1 MSAMIDIPILSRG
14 RVIMPGHDDS
24 VVFGGRAGASFR
36 APDPHKHV
44 HDLTLGSAHRLL
56 DLQETPIDEII
67 ELLAKLGPLLTIEA
81 NPYLRQAFELGLE
94 AGGLTEPVLRE
105 VFDQVPPLFDRRR
118 LDAEIDRTVGKTYLD
133 GWVEQGRPGK
143 SRRRVR
149 AFGTRQLH
157 IPAGNAP
164 IVAAV
169 TVIRAALT
177 KSDCLIKSP
186 SNDPLTANAIVR
198 TLIGLAPDHPVTK
211 HLAVAYWKG
220 GDDVMERQI
229 IRVSR
234 IDKIMAWGG
243 MASMQHIQKYLA
255 PGLDLI
261 ALNPKHSISIL
272 GKEALQSDAEMREAA
287 AGLALTVGNL
297 NQTACACTRVAY
309 VECGTDEASLQRLIR
324 LGEAVYDA
332 IQALPPKLSTPASRP
347 NAPLQAELDAI
358 ESEDEYY
365 WVKGDTV
372 AGGVIVSRF
381 EDKVDFADDLNN
393 RIVNLVPVADPF
405 AVLDRCDHMTQSV
418 PVYPES
424 LRERMRDM
432 LAVCGVQRISPMIT
446 RREANWWGDVEETA
460 GLPHDGLELE
470 RRMVRW
476 VIDQSS
482 GPMSPA
488 SSQPVPAL
496 ALPDCDVAAVEY

>member
-1 MSAMIDIPILSRG
+1 MVGKMIDIPILSRG
-14 RVIMPGHDDS
+14 RVIMPSEGDS

-36 APDPHKHV
+36 APDPHQHV
-44 HDLTLGSAHRLL
+44 QDLIMGSARRLL

-67 ELLAKLGPLLTIEA
+67 DFLAKLGPLLTIEA

-94 AGGLTEPVLRE
+94 AGGLTEPVLRA
-105 VFDQVPPLFDRRR
+105 VFDQVPPLFNRAR
-118 LDAEIDRTVGKTYLD
+118 LDADIDKTVGKAYLD
-133 GWVEQGRPGK
+133 GWVERGLPGQ
-143 SRRRVR
+143 SRRRIR

-164 IVAAV
+164 IVAAA

-198 TLIGLAPDHPVTK
+198 TLIDLDPDHPVTR

-220 GDDVMERQI
+220 GDEVMERQI

-234 IDKIMAWGG
+234 IDKITAWGG
-243 MASMQHIQKYLA
+243 MASMQHIQKYLV

-272 GKEALQSDAEMREAA
+272 GKETLESDAAMSEAA
-287 AGLALTVGNL
+287 AGVALTVGTL

-309 VECGTDEASLQRLIR
+309 VECGTDDASLERLIR
-324 LGEAVYDA
+324 FGEKVYDA
-332 IQALPPKLSTPASRP
+332 IQALPSKLSTPATRP
-347 NAPLQAELDAI
+347 NAQLQAELDAI
-358 ESEDEYY
+358 ESADDYY
-365 WVKGDTV
+365 WIKGDTV
-372 AGGVIVSRF
+372 LGGVIVSRF

-393 RIVNLVPVADPF
+393 RIVNLVPLSNLED
-405 AVLDRCDHMTQSV
+405 VLDRCDHMTQSV

-424 LRERMRDM
+424 LREKMRDE
-432 LAVCGVQRISPMIT
+432 LAVCGVQRVSPMVT
-446 RREANWWGDVEETA
+446 SRSENWWGDVEETA

-476 VIDQSS
+476 VIDQSREPTPQAPS
-482 GPMSPA
+482 ERVIA
-488 SSQPVPAL
+488 ECAL
-496 ALPDCDVAAVEY
+496 